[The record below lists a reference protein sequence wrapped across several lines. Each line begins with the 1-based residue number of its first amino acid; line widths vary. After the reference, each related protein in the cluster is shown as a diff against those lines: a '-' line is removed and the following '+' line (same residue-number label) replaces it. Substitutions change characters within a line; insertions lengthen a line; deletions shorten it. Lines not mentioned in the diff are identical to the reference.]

1 MRYLLISLFA
11 FSCQLSAIS
20 QCPSGL
26 KFDLREHENQPRL
39 VAVYPNT
46 LPAKISLKKY
56 CPKPTTQLSFKT
68 SAGWASAYY
77 GMTILEAR
85 KRGLSDIN
93 DITQNSFAPVFAYTS
108 PTNNN
113 CVTEASLVSI
123 LDVLKTK
130 GTPKFMDY
138 PYYCPQNDWP
148 PRDTELTKLGG
159 YVKIFD
165 KGDAKVDAIK
175 KALASGNPVVV
186 GLRAPPTF
194 CNAEQAWRP
203 YEEFSDSYD
212 GQAVCIVGYDDN
224 LIGGSIE
231 IVNSWGS
238 RWGNNGFTRIRYTD
252 LDPWVFSGYQLF
264 IPETSVD
271 REASINGRLSNGS
284 PMEVELMQNNVY
296 KFKKSYSSGTEFSFD
311 AITNFSG
318 YLYIT
323 YQSNKDEYV
332 QLFPGVSESAA
343 LPFVVNKLLFPSE
356 GKNIQLDN
364 NSGSETICFI
374 VSQVELSA
382 EVLEKYTRQNELT
395 GSENLFEPHFMKV
408 TSKGVSNE
416 PIVVKVLLDHI

>member
-1 MRYLLISLFA
+1 MVNSDNEISSEFVFRLASLRFMRFLALVLILFFA
-11 FSCQLSAIS
+11 ANVMVAQ
-20 QCPSGL
+20 QCVTGL
-26 KFDLREHENQPRL
+26 TFNRQKCKLEPKM
-39 VAVYPNT
+39 VAQSKTT
-46 LPAKISLKKY
+46 LPTSFSLKKY

-85 KRGLSDIN
+85 KRGLSDIKE
-93 DITQNSFAPVFAYTS
+93 ITQNSFAPVFAYTS

-113 CVTEASLVSI
+113 CETEASLASI
-123 LDVLKTK
+123 LEVLKTK

-138 PYYCPQNDWP
+138 PYYCPRNDWGP
-148 PRDTELTKLGG
+148 GDTELTKLGG

-165 KGDAKVDAIK
+165 KDDAKVDAIK

-212 GQAVCIVGYDDN
+212 GQALCIVGYDDN
-224 LIGGSIE
+224 LMGGSVE

-284 PMEVELMQNNVY
+284 PMEGELMQNNVY
-296 KFKKSYSSGTEFSFD
+296 KFKKSYSSGTEFGFD
-311 AITNFSG
+311 ASTNFSG

-323 YQSNKDEYV
+323 YQSNKGEYV
-332 QLFPGVSESAA
+332 QLFPGVSESSA
-343 LPFVVNKLLFPSE
+343 LPFVANRLLFPPE

-382 EVLEKYTRQNELT
+382 EVLEKYTRQNE
-395 GSENLFEPHFMKV
+395 
-408 TSKGVSNE
+408 
-416 PIVVKVLLDHI
+416 